1 MAASEI
7 QTSLRMPEAL
17 RDRLAQAASEAGRGL
32 GEEIRRRLEASFGS
46 TPVSADPKTGDLLR
60 LIARA
65 AAILAEH
72 WVPWHEDAGP
82 FAVFNAAIEN
92 VLSRQQPKASGAIK
106 KSYRG
111 AVMFDASTP
120 PERQGAMLAMLAEI
134 AEGLI

>member
-17 RDRLAQAASEAGRGL
+17 RDRLAQAATANGRGL

-46 TPVSADPKTGDLLR
+46 APVSADPKTADLLR
-60 LIARA
+60 VVARA
-65 AAILAEH
+65 AAILNEQWA
-72 WVPWHEDAGP
+72 PWHADAGP
-82 FAVFNAAIEN
+82 FAVFKAAIED
-92 VLSRQQPKASGAIK
+92 VLSRQQPEASGTTK

-111 AVMFDASTP
+111 AVLFDASTP

-134 AEGLI
+134 AEDRI